1 MIKIYKTN
9 IENAKKKNRIADIL
23 NNITGPKFWNIDL
36 EDSDKILRV
45 DATRQK
51 VKQVESLLR
60 MAGFYYEEL
69 PYQL

>member
-9 IENAKKKNRIADIL
+9 IESARKKHRIAAVL
-23 NNITGPKFWNIDL
+23 NNITGPQFWNVDL

-45 DATRQK
+45 DATKQK
-51 VKQVESLLR
+51 VKQVESLLK